1 MEELFFFC
9 RISLLVVNKGVE
21 QMALFSFS
29 NFNNKVIINMER
41 EVLTGNVLDI
51 GDKNQGVIYSI
62 FKHYNEEAALEYV
75 TSREDGKE
83 IQENSYD
90 SCIMLFSLRNI
101 WLKKSKRE
109 FIKEIHKFLKDA
121 GIIHIWD
128 IDKPYL
134 KLSKCNIKIMLPE
147 EKVKIINIRE
157 LNLLKD
163 TSKNGTLKLLEDY
176 FEVIDF
182 KCSDNIYYIK
192 AKKKGCSI
200 NETTTSGNKF
210 KVYTQ
215 QLSNKISKSFHK

>member
-1 MEELFFFC
+1 
-9 RISLLVVNKGVE
+9 
-21 QMALFSFS
+21 MALFSVP
-29 NFNNKVIINMER
+29 NINNKVVINLER
-41 EVLTGNVLDI
+41 EVLTGDVLDI
-51 GDKNQGVIYSI
+51 GDKNQGIIYSI

-75 TSREDGKE
+75 ASRDDKNE

-90 SCIMLFSLRNI
+90 SCIMLFSFRNI
-101 WLKKSKRE
+101 WLKRNKRD
-109 FIKEIHKFLKDA
+109 FIKEIHKFLKDT
-121 GIIHIWD
+121 GVLHIWD

-134 KLSKCNIKIMLPE
+134 KLSKCSIKIMLPE
-147 EKVKIINIRE
+147 EKVKIINISE

-163 TSKNGTLKLLEDY
+163 ASKNTMLKLLEDY

-215 QLSNKISKSFHK
+215 QFSNKISKSLHK

>member
-1 MEELFFFC
+1 
-9 RISLLVVNKGVE
+9 
-21 QMALFSFS
+21 MALFAVS
-29 NFNNKVIINMER
+29 NINNKIIINMER

-51 GDKNQGVIYSI
+51 GDKNQGIIYSI
-62 FKHYNEEAALEYV
+62 FKHYNEDASLEYV
-75 TSREDGKE
+75 TGKEEKNE

-90 SCIMLFSLRNI
+90 SCIMLFSLRDI
-101 WLKKSKRE
+101 WIKKNKKK

-121 GIIHIWD
+121 GVIHIWD

-134 KLSKCNIKIMLPE
+134 KFSKCSIKILLPE
-147 EKVKIINIRE
+147 EKTKIINIRE
-157 LNLLKD
+157 LNILKD
-163 TSKNGTLKLLEDY
+163 TSKDSVLKLLKDY

-210 KVYTQ
+210 KICTQ
-215 QLSNKISKSFHK
+215 QFSNKILKSLHKGH